1 MEHISEY
8 TVTEELEEERLDA
21 VIASLSEGQSRS
33 YLKALIKDGSVLLNE
48 KETLYDLF
56 SLKKSSPIFFLK
68 IYPWIFSMKMR
79 MCWWSIN
86 RREW

>member
-48 KETLYDLF
+48 KTAKPSAKGY
-56 SLKKSSPIFFLK
+56 SL
-68 IYPWIFSMKMR
+68 
-79 MCWWSIN
+79 
-86 RREW
+86 